1 MFKEIRKILIEDK
14 NYPKILK
21 EIKNPPKILYYL
33 GEIKSEENCF
43 AIVGARKCTNYG
55 KEIAFRIASDL
66 AEAGLTI
73 VSGFAPG
80 IDTIAHKAAIEKGKR
95 TIAVLG
101 TGIDEKSIYP
111 KSNLS
116 LIDKILENG
125 GAIISEFEPQTHGT
139 KYTFPQRNRI
149 ISGLSLGV
157 LVVEARIGSGALISA
172 KYAKE
177 QGRKIFAVPGS
188 IFSQTSKGCHFLI
201 KNGAKLAESAK
212 DILEELGIKKW
223 EVEKKE
229 IKGKTPEE
237 NLILEVLKEE
247 ALDVEKII
255 EKTKLPPSKV
265 ASILS
270 ILEIEGKIKNLGRNI
285 YAISHS

>member
-1 MFKEIRKILIEDK
+1 MIKEIKKITMEDG
-14 NYPKILK
+14 NYPKRLK
-21 EIKNPPKILYYL
+21 EIKDPPKILYCL
-33 GEIKSEENCF
+33 GEIKSEEDCF
-43 AIVGARKCTNYG
+43 AIIGARKCTNYG
-55 KEIAFRIASDL
+55 KEITYRIASDL

-80 IDTIAHKAAIEKGKR
+80 IDTMAHKAAVEKGKR

-111 KSNLS
+111 KSNLK

-125 GAIISEFEPQTHGT
+125 GAIISEFEPGIHGT

-149 ISGLSLGV
+149 ISGLSIGV
-157 LVVEARIGSGALISA
+157 LVVEARMQSGALITA
-172 KYAKE
+172 NYAKE
-177 QGRKIFAVPGS
+177 QGRKVFAVPGS

-201 KNGAKLAESAK
+201 KNGAKLVESAE
-212 DILEELGIKKW
+212 DILEELGIRKK
-223 EVEKKE
+223 EVGRRE

-237 NLILEVLKEE
+237 NLILEVLKEG
-247 ALDVEKII
+247 ALDIERII

-270 ILEIEGKIKNLGRNI
+270 ILEIEGKIKNLGGNI
-285 YAISHS
+285 YAIGNS